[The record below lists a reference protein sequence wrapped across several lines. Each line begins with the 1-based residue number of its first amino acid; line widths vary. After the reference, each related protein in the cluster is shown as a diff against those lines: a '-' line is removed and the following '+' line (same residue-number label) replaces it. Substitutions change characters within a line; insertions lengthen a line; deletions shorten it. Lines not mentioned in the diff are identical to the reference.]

1 MGLIANSAFSRSWII
16 RLSESF
22 TSRSYP
28 FAIELIEEKMVS
40 CIRTSPNLKI
50 EGIRFTLDQIQ
61 EKENQ
66 IKIHASH
73 ILGYGLTARLLKK
86 AEYET
91 EVQIFICAKKLSR
104 VKRLEEAF
112 LLDLKNSIYF
122 SEKS

>member
-1 MGLIANSAFSRSWII
+1 MGLIANNAFSRSWII

-40 CIRTSPNLKI
+40 CIRTSSSLKI

-73 ILGYGLTARLLKK
+73 ILGYGMTVRLLKK

-91 EVQIFICAKKLSR
+91 EVQIFICEKKLNR
-104 VKRLEEAF
+104 VSRLEEAF
-112 LLDLKNSIYF
+112 LSDLKNVIY
-122 SEKS
+122 SAENS